1 MTQGI
6 GYFFAIHHARLQIMK
21 PKTVLLFPL
30 LCIGLAGAVQAGELP
45 TFQVTAK
52 DGKLIPARL
61 EVPASTRIKITIRN
75 EGPGPIEFES
85 MELRVEKVLSP
96 GASSFVVLHPLKPG
110 TYRFFDEFHPDTG
123 ECLVVA
129 K

>member
-1 MTQGI
+1 
-6 GYFFAIHHARLQIMK
+6 MK
-21 PKTVLLFPL
+21 RRILALLFFCTIFP
-30 LCIGLAGAVQAGELP
+30 ATARADELP

-61 EVPASTRIKITIRN
+61 EVPAGTRIKIAIRN

-96 GASSFVVLHPLKPG
+96 GATSFVVLHSLKPG
-110 TYRFFDEFHPDTG
+110 TYRFFDEFHPATG